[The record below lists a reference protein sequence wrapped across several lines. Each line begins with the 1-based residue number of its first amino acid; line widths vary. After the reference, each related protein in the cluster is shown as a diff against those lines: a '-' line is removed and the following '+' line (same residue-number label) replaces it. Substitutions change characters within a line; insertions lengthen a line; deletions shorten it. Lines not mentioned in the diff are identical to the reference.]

1 MRICRDL
8 FLQKGLTNHIP
19 RDTIK
24 STKKKNAVL
33 TPGVTAARSI
43 ADGAVRTQRR
53 GCRFVGVRR
62 GQNVP
67 SALIFLE
74 VSIISKKALINEEIK
89 AKEVRVVNATG
100 EQIGVLSIEKAL
112 RMAFEA
118 GLDLVEIAPEGKPPV
133 CKIMDFGDTA
143 LNARS
148 GRKKSAKTSRQP
160 S

>member
-89 AKEVRVVNATG
+89 AKEVRGA
-100 EQIGVLSIEKAL
+100 
-112 RMAFEA
+112 
-118 GLDLVEIAPEGKPPV
+118 
-133 CKIMDFGDTA
+133 
-143 LNARS
+143 
-148 GRKKSAKTSRQP
+148 
-160 S
+160 